1 MKIALIGPNGW
12 ALGSIHHFLEKYLSP
27 YFEIK
32 NFYWH
37 DANQVQQALG
47 GDYQI
52 VIGEAHIMDLE
63 GMGYTIGENVTLIP
77 IFHNNVITQNSAWFN
92 VDRSTHIH
100 FHQFYSITQEISNAI
115 KKVYGVD
122 TNLLPVGVC
131 DDFWK
136 KKTPN
141 KINTLG
147 QVYDINLFSNPDYES
162 IKRHSMFEEIRK
174 KSGLQGGTIYGKHY
188 SLGAKIYDGFDLVVC
203 TSKGEGLPTPF
214 LECAAAKIPF
224 ISTKVG
230 IIPEYKSVKTF
241 ETVEEAVNI
250 INYLKSS
257 PEVLKEYVD
266 KVYEEV
272 INDRNWKRIIIKY
285 WKPQIEKL
293 LNT

>member
-1 MKIALIGPNGW
+1 M
-12 ALGSIHHFLEKYLSP
+12 
-27 YFEIK
+27 
-32 NFYWH
+32 
-37 DANQVQQALG
+37 
-47 GDYQI
+47 
-52 VIGEAHIMDLE
+52 
-63 GMGYTIGENVTLIP
+63 
-77 IFHNNVITQNSAWFN
+77 
-92 VDRSTHIH
+92 
-100 FHQFYSITQEISNAI
+100 
-115 KKVYGVD
+115 
-122 TNLLPVGVC
+122 
-131 DDFWK
+131 
-136 KKTPN
+136 
-141 KINTLG
+141 
-147 QVYDINLFSNPDYES
+147 
-162 IKRHSMFEEIRK
+162 
-174 KSGLQGGTIYGKHY
+174 
-188 SLGAKIYDGFDLVVC
+188 VVC
-203 TSKGEGLPTPF
+203 TSTNEGQPLPF